1 MYICVY
7 ICIIVL
13 LFACKSIMC
22 VPVCHAWIYCSQV
35 NTIAY
40 GAARP
45 DTSRQGIDLTDTI
58 IETTNELLSEFV

>member
-1 MYICVY
+1 
-7 ICIIVL
+7 
-13 LFACKSIMC
+13 MC